1 MNKSRP
7 SRLRFNF
14 GFLLEAPHGTSRDV
28 ELNYPKIR
36 ISEDMTLEPL
46 RGSFSAT
53 RISEGIY
60 LSGTLQSHILLECV
74 RCLEEANVPLT
85 MEIDE
90 LFYYPPETA
99 PPESYV
105 VGENGFINL
114 SPLVRELAV
123 LDTPIQPLC
132 RPDCQG
138 LCMNCGQN
146 LNEGDCGCEI
156 DDIDPR
162 MDALRKLLGET

>member
-14 GFLLEAPHGTSRDV
+14 GFLLEAPNGTSRDV
-28 ELNYPKIR
+28 ELDYPKIR

-46 RGSFSAT
+46 FGSFRAT

-60 LSGTLQSHILLECV
+60 LNGRLQSRIVTQCV
-74 RCLEEANVPLT
+74 RCLEDAVVPLNID
-85 MEIDE
+85 IDE
-90 LFYYPPETA
+90 LFYYPPEAA
-99 PPESYV
+99 PAESYV
-105 VGENGFINL
+105 VGENGFIDL
-114 SPLVRELAV
+114 APLVRELAV
-123 LDTPIQPLC
+123 LDMPIRPLC

-146 LNEGDCGCEI
+146 LNEADCGCE
-156 DDIDPR
+156 DEDIDPR
-162 MDALRKLLGET
+162 LDALRQILDRP